1 LQTTDTATWIAQ
13 QTVNLL
19 GNLPEWM
26 LQTVLAI
33 LATLFTQLMSNVG
46 TTVLLVPLGIQIAV
60 QTGANPAAIA
70 LMIALATSNSFM
82 LPTHQVNAL
91 VMGPGGYRVADYVRA
106 GGVMTI
112 LYLIVLV
119 VMVNVVF

>member
-1 LQTTDTATWIAQ
+1 LQTTGTATWIAQ

-19 GNLPEWM
+19 GNMPEWV

-46 TTVLLVPLGIQIAV
+46 TTVLLVPLGIQIAI

-106 GGVMTI
+106 GGVMTV

-119 VMVNVVF
+119 AMVNVVF